1 MTTQDILNLFETYSN
16 IQASYENSRF
26 VLTFQID
33 IFREFYALIIEY
45 SINNDLHLK
54 VESELWF
61 SLDVTDILVFY
72 EIDIDSIVNLT
83 T

>member
-16 IQASYENSRF
+16 IQGSYEDSRF

-33 IFREFYALIIEY
+33 VFREFYALISEY
-45 SINNDLHLK
+45 HINNDLHLK
-54 VESELWF
+54 VESQLWF
-61 SLDVTDILVFY
+61 SLDVTDIFVFY
-72 EIDIDSIVNLT
+72 EIDMDILVNLT

>member
-1 MTTQDILNLFETYSN
+1 MTTQDILNMFETYSN
-16 IQASYENSRF
+16 IQGSCEDSRF

-33 IFREFYALIIEY
+33 VFREFYDLIGEY
-45 SINNDLHLK
+45 HISNDLHLK
-54 VESELWF
+54 VESGLWF
-61 SLDVTDILVFY
+61 SLDVTDIFVFY